1 MDEAHEADDDAAE
14 SIAELRASF
23 AYGSRSNLNFK
34 FLRDLTD
41 GEFGDFIEELLDGV
55 AEATDDGD
63 AQNLVATA
71 YRWQVHAYANHL
83 GDPASFSHRHKDT
96 PIAPLE
102 KPLSECKVALLTS
115 SGHFVEGDDPQPF
128 GVVAMTQAEAEKRI
142 VEFVRS
148 DPSLSAIPVNTPPQ
162 NLRVRHGGYPIRAAE
177 LDHQVNLP
185 LGHLATLVEEGVIGE
200 LSDAAYSFVGATSQ
214 VRLKNK
220 IAPEWAQR
228 LIEEEVDV
236 VLLVPV

>member
-1 MDEAHEADDDAAE
+1 MDEAHEAAPE

-23 AYGSRSNLNFK
+23 AYGSRSDLNFK
-34 FLRDLTD
+34 FLRSLTD
-41 GEFGDFIEELLDGV
+41 VEFGEFIEELLDGV
-55 AEATDDGD
+55 AKAADDGD
-63 AQNLVATA
+63 AQRLVDTA
-71 YRWQVHAYANHL
+71 YRWQVHAYGGHP
-83 GDPASFSHRHKDT
+83 GDPANFAHRHNDT
-96 PIAPLE
+96 PLAPLG
-102 KPLSECKVALLTS
+102 KPLSECRVALLTS

-142 VEFVRS
+142 VEFLGS
-148 DPSLSAIPVNTPPQ
+148 DPGLSAIPVNTPPE

-185 LGHLATLVEEGVIGE
+185 IGHLATLVEEGVIGE
-200 LSDAAYSFVGATSQ
+200 LSDTAYSFVGATSQ
-214 VRLKNK
+214 VKLKNK

-228 LIEEEVDV
+228 LIAEEVDV